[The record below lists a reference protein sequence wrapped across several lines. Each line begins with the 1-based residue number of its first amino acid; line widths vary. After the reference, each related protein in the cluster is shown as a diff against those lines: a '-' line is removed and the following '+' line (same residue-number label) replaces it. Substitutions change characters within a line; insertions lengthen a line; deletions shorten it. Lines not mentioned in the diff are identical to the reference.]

1 MKLRRES
8 EAFLYPGQ
16 RRWYILMY
24 LSLLANDLVVVLT
37 LGHWKIEYNGIEE
50 LYWERFIKID
60 EEY

>member
-1 MKLRRES
+1 MKFRRES

-16 RRWYILMY
+16 RRWYVLMH
-24 LSLLANDLVVVLT
+24 LSLLVDDLVAVLT
-37 LGHWKIEYNGIEE
+37 LGHWRFVENEIEE

>member
-50 LYWERFIKID
+50 LYWKRFIKID